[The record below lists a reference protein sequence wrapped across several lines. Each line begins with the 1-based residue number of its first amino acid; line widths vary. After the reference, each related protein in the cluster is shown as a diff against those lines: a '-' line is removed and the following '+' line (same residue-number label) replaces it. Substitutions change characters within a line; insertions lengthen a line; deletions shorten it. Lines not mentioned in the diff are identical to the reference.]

1 MTTDSPHVRPAENG
15 AMLAAAVAF
24 VVVAAVIAALVRPVL
39 DQLFFGYTPHHL
51 ATAIGIAAGAIAA
64 RLGYR
69 RVRLSA

>member
-1 MTTDSPHVRPAENG
+1 MPDRPRTAPCSPP
-15 AMLAAAVAF
+15 
-24 VVVAAVIAALVRPVL
+24 PW
-39 DQLFFGYTPHHL
+39 L